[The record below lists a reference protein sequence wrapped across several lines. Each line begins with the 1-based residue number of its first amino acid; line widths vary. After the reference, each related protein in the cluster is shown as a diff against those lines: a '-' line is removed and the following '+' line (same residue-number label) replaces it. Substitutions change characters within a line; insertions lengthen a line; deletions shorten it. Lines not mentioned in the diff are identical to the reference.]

1 MNCKDSFV
9 RISMIRGALTTAALK
24 SMLDGHRTS
33 PIVSVNN
40 PNGYKE
46 RSTMHVNIVDEISG
60 ETHQGTIFLEED
72 DIYCFEHDKRRQY
85 QETCDI
91 LCQRK

>member
-24 SMLDGHRTS
+24 SMLDDHRVP
-33 PIVSVNN
+33 PIVTENN

-46 RSTMHVNIVDEISG
+46 RSTMRINITDEISG
-60 ETHQGTIFLEED
+60 ENHQETIFLEFH
-72 DIYCFEHDKRRQY
+72 CLFC
-85 QETCDI
+85 TGGSASSSS
-91 LCQRK
+91 LS